1 MFQAWEN
8 TRPDG
13 RALQNQPDAD
23 DAQKKQSNL
32 TRQNRWGLIRV
43 SDTVTLICCVHPSNF
58 PGLYKQIVIK
68 KKTMKTSFAIVNIHF
83 AEFYGSF

>member
-1 MFQAWEN
+1 MKSHIYEQKMFQAWEN

-23 DAQKKQSNL
+23 DAQKKKINL

-68 KKTMKTSFAIVNIHF
+68 KNH
-83 AEFYGSF
+83 EDELCDC